1 MSNPLPEK
9 TLSAGTRQRRPAM
22 AGGSLRPVPRRHR
35 PHRGGLF
42 LGVLLLFLTVPLIS
56 ISGTAAEAPP
66 RPRPRVGLV
75 LSGGGARGAAHI
87 GILKIL
93 EELRIPVDVI
103 TGTSMGAIVG
113 GFYASGSSPAEL
125 ETMVTS
131 MEWNEAFKDR
141 PPLEELSFRRKEDS
155 ANQLIKFDAGIHD
168 GHLALPLGLIQGQNL
183 HFILKSR
190 LIHTA
195 LLNDFDRLRIPFR
208 AVAADIET
216 GEAVVLDKGDLATA
230 MRASMSIPGVFAP
243 VEMNGRLLVDGGIA
257 DNLPVDVAKNLGAEI
272 LIVVNIGTLRRPRE
286 KLTSAMMITTQVMT
300 ILIQKN
306 TDEQIATLS
315 GQDIL
320 LQPPLGD
327 IGSSDFARA
336 PEAIVFGE
344 REARRVMDRLSGLSL
359 PPAAYDRWLASQR
372 RQPYDL
378 PVIADVAV
386 NNASPI
392 ADGVVRAQIR
402 TKPGEPLNL
411 ETLEG
416 DLKRIYSIDTF
427 EKADFRLTEREGK
440 TGLVIETK
448 EKTWGPS
455 YLRFGL
461 ALEDDFRGSA
471 TYDISAN
478 LTTTAINRLGAEWQN
493 HLQIGDTPRYFS
505 EFYQP
510 LDESLRYFIAPRIEY
525 RAWNINNFSD
535 GTLLAQYRATAYE
548 AGLDVGRLFEN
559 WGEFRLGVR
568 RGRGT
573 VGVRVGSPQPEGTF
587 NSGGLYTSFAYNRL
601 DNFNFPRHG
610 TSADMAWTIQRTDMG
625 SDFSGNGLLVNW
637 LTAKSWDRHTLLTGL
652 SLQSAVDG
660 DAPIQNSYP
669 LGGFLNLSGYA
680 QDELSGQQTGIARL
694 IYLYQLGSSGLGDF
708 RMPLY
713 VGGSLEAGNA
723 WATRSDIS
731 FSTLQAAGS
740 FFVGAETYLGPVYL
754 AYGQAEG
761 GHRSVYLYVGHKF

>member
-1 MSNPLPEK
+1 M
-9 TLSAGTRQRRPAM
+9 
-22 AGGSLRPVPRRHR
+22 
-35 PHRGGLF
+35 
-42 LGVLLLFLTVPLIS
+42 VLAALLIS
-56 ISGTAAEAPP
+56 LVFPVLSGATDTPP
-66 RPRPRVGLV
+66 RPRIGLV

-125 ETMVTS
+125 EKMVTS
-131 MEWNEAFKDR
+131 IEWNEAFRDR
-141 PPLEELSFRRKEDS
+141 PPLEDLSFRRKEDS
-155 ANQLIKFDAGIHD
+155 ANQLIKFDAGVRD
-168 GHLALPLGLIQGQNL
+168 GQFALPLGLIQGQNL
-183 HFILKSR
+183 NFILKSR

-195 LLNDFDRLRIPFR
+195 LVNDFDRLQIPFR

-243 VEMNGRLLVDGGIA
+243 IEMNGRLLVDGGIA
-257 DNLPVDVAKNLGAEI
+257 DNLPVDAAKRLGAEI

-286 KLTSAMMITTQVMT
+286 QLTSAMMITTQVMT

-306 TDEQIATLS
+306 TDEQIATLRER
-315 GQDIL
+315 DIL

-327 IGSSDFARA
+327 IGSSDFIRA
-336 PEAIVFGE
+336 PEAILIGE
-344 REARRVMDRLSGLSL
+344 TEARRMTARLAGLSL

-372 RQPYDL
+372 RQPYAL
-378 PVIADVAV
+378 PVITDVAV
-386 NNASPI
+386 SNASPI

-427 EKADFRLTEREGK
+427 GKADFRLAERAGK
-440 TGLVIETK
+440 TDLIIETK

-455 YLRFGL
+455 YLRIGL

-471 TYDISAN
+471 TYNISAN
-478 LTTTAINRLGAEWQN
+478 LTTTAINRLGAEWVN
-493 HLQIGDTPRYFS
+493 HLQIGDTPRFYS

-510 LDESLRYFIAPRIEY
+510 IDEGLRYFIAPRIEY
-525 RAWNINNFSD
+525 RAWNINNFSE
-535 GTLLAQYRATAYE
+535 GTLLAQYRASAYE
-548 AGLDVGRLFEN
+548 AGLDVGRQFEN
-559 WGEFRLGVR
+559 WGQFRLGIR

-573 VGVRVGSPQPEGTF
+573 VGVRVGSPQPESTF
-587 NSGGLYTSFAYNRL
+587 NSGGVFTSLTYNRL
-601 DNFNFPRHG
+601 DNFNFPRRG
-610 TSADMAWTIQRTDMG
+610 TNVTTIWMMHRTELG

-637 LTAKSWDRHTLLTGL
+637 LTAKSWRRHTLLTGL
-652 SLQSAVDG
+652 TLQSTLAD
-660 DAPIQNSYP
+660 DAPLQNSYP

-680 QDELSGQQTGIARL
+680 PDELYGQHTGVARL
-694 IYLYQLGSSGLGDF
+694 IYFYQLASSGLGEF
-708 RMPLY
+708 RMPFYL
-713 VGGSLEAGNA
+713 GGSLEAGNA

-731 FSTLQAAGS
+731 GRTLLAAGS

-761 GHRSVYLYVGHKF
+761 GRHSVYLYVGHKF

>member
-1 MSNPLPEK
+1 MSDLLPGK
-9 TLSAGTRQRRPAM
+9 KVSAGTRPAHPVMMDGSHRPFAHRRRPQSGAI
-22 AGGSLRPVPRRHR
+22 
-35 PHRGGLF
+35 
-42 LGVLLLFLTVPLIS
+42 VLAALLIS
-56 ISGTAAEAPP
+56 LAFPVFSGTAAEISP
-66 RPRPRVGLV
+66 RPRIGLV

-93 EELRIPVDVI
+93 EELRIPVDVVA
-103 TGTSMGAIVG
+103 GTSMGAIVG
-113 GFYASGSSPAEL
+113 GFYASGISPAEL
-125 ETMVTS
+125 EAMVTS
-131 MEWNEAFKDR
+131 IEWNEAFRDR
-141 PPLEELSFRRKEDS
+141 PPLEEISFRRKEDS
-155 ANQLIKFDAGIHD
+155 ANHLIKFDAGVRD
-168 GHLALPLGLIQGQNL
+168 GQLTLPLGLIQGQNL
-183 HFILKSR
+183 NFILKSR
-190 LIHTA
+190 LIHAA
-195 LLNDFDRLRIPFR
+195 LLNDFDRLQIPFR
-208 AVAADIET
+208 AVATDIET

-257 DNLPVDVAKNLGAEI
+257 DNLPVDVAKRLGAEI

-306 TDEQIATLS
+306 TDEQIATLRD
-315 GQDIL
+315 QDIL

-327 IGSSDFARA
+327 IGSSDFVRA
-336 PEAIVFGE
+336 SEAILIGE
-344 REARRVMDRLSGLSL
+344 KEARRMITRLAGLSL
-359 PPAAYDRWLASQR
+359 PPATYQRWLASQR
-372 RQPYDL
+372 RQPYAP
-378 PVIADVAV
+378 PVITDIAV
-386 NNASPI
+386 SNTSPI
-392 ADGVVRAQIR
+392 ADGVVRAQIQ
-402 TKPGEPLNL
+402 TKSGEPLNL

-427 EKADFRLTEREGK
+427 EKADFRLSEREGK

-471 TYDISAN
+471 TYNISAN
-478 LTTTAINRLGAEWQN
+478 LTTTAINRLGAEWEN
-493 HLQIGDTPRYFS
+493 HLQIGDTPRYYS

-510 LDESLRYFIAPRIEY
+510 IDEALRYFIAPQIEY

-535 GTLLAQYRATAYE
+535 GTLLAQYRASAYE
-548 AGLDVGRLFEN
+548 VGLDVGRQFEN
-559 WGEFRLGVR
+559 WGQFRLGIR

-573 VGVRVGSPQPEGTF
+573 VGVRVGSPLPESTF
-587 NSGGLYTSFAYNRL
+587 NSGGVFTSFSYNRL
-601 DNFNFPRHG
+601 DNFNFPRRG
-610 TSADMAWTIQRTDMG
+610 TAVDVAWMMHRTDLG
-625 SDFSGNGLLVNW
+625 SDFSGNGLTVNW
-637 LTAKSWDRHTLLTGL
+637 LTAKSWSRHTLLTAL
-652 SLQSAVDG
+652 TIQSALDG
-660 DAPIQNSYP
+660 DNPLQDSYP

-680 QDELSGQQTGIARL
+680 PDELYGQHTGIVRL
-694 IYLYQLGSSGLGDF
+694 IYFYQLGSSGLGEF

-713 VGGSLEAGNA
+713 AGGSLEAGNA

-731 FSTLQAAGS
+731 GSSLQAAGS

-761 GHRSVYLYVGHKF
+761 GHHSVYLYVGHKF

>member
-1 MSNPLPEK
+1 MDGSNRPFSQKQRTGSAAIALAALL
-9 TLSAGTRQRRPAM
+9 LSLAFVTGAM
-22 AGGSLRPVPRRHR
+22 AETPV
-35 PHRGGLF
+35 
-42 LGVLLLFLTVPLIS
+42 
-56 ISGTAAEAPP
+56 
-66 RPRPRVGLV
+66 RPRIGLV

-87 GILKIL
+87 GVLKIL

-131 MEWNEAFKDR
+131 IEWNEAFRDR

-155 ANQLIKFDAGIHD
+155 ANQLIKFDTGVRE
-168 GHLALPLGLIQGQNL
+168 GKLALPLGLIQGQNL
-183 HFILKSR
+183 NFILKSR
-190 LIHTA
+190 LIHTTMV
-195 LLNDFDRLRIPFR
+195 NDFDRLRIPFR

-216 GEAVVLDKGDLATA
+216 GEAIVLDRGDLATA

-243 VEMNGRLLVDGGIA
+243 IEWDGRILVDGGIA
-257 DNLPVDVAKNLGAEI
+257 DNLPVDVAKGLGAEV
-272 LIVVNIGTLRRPRE
+272 LIVVNIGTLRRSRE
-286 KLTSAMMITTQVMT
+286 NLTSAMMITTQVMT

-306 TDEQIATLS
+306 TDEQIATLRER
-315 GQDIL
+315 DIL

-327 IGSSDFARA
+327 IGSSDFTRA
-336 PEAIVFGE
+336 PEAILIGE
-344 REARRVMDRLSGLSL
+344 REARRMTARLAGLSL

-372 RQPYDL
+372 RQPHRL
-378 PVIADVAV
+378 PVITEVAV
-386 NNASPI
+386 SNASPI

-416 DLKRIYSIDTF
+416 DLKRIYSIDAF
-427 EKADFRLTEREGK
+427 GKADFHLAERAGG

-461 ALEDDFRGSA
+461 ALQDDFRGA
-471 TYDISAN
+471 AAYNISAN
-478 LTTTAINRLGAEWQN
+478 LTTTAINRLGAEWVN
-493 HLQIGDTPRYFS
+493 HLQIGDTPRFYS

-510 LDESLRYFIAPRIEY
+510 IDEALRYFIAPRIEY
-525 RAWNINNFSD
+525 KAWNINNFSE
-535 GTLLAQYRATAYE
+535 GTLLAQYRASAYE
-548 AGLDVGRLFEN
+548 AGLDVGRQFEN
-559 WGEFRLGVR
+559 WGQFRLGIR

-573 VGVRVGSPQPEGTF
+573 VGVRVGVPQPESTF
-587 NSGGLYTSFAYNRL
+587 NSGGVFTSFTYNRL
-601 DNFNFPRHG
+601 DSFNFPRHG
-610 TSADMAWTIQRTDMG
+610 TDITAIWMIHRRDMG

-637 LTAKSWDRHTLLTGL
+637 LTAKSWRHHTLLTGL
-652 SLQSAVDG
+652 TLQSTLAD
-660 DAPIQNSYP
+660 DAPLQNRYP

-680 QDELSGQQTGIARL
+680 PDELSGQHTGLARL
-694 IYLYQLGSSGLGDF
+694 IYLYQLGSSGLGEF

-723 WATRSDIS
+723 WETRSDITGR
-731 FSTLQAAGS
+731 TLLVAGAL
-740 FFVGAETYLGPVYL
+740 FVGVETYLGPVYL

-761 GHRSVYLYVGHKF
+761 GRHAVYLYVGHKF